1 MPVTAIHSRHI
12 QEGGESVQLGPGPIL
27 GLGGAQVVTPS
38 ELETPLPL
46 PPVKGCIF
54 RNFRVFLDTVLNIS
68 N

>member
-1 MPVTAIHSRHI
+1 MPVAAIHSRHV
-12 QEGGESVQLGPGPIL
+12 QERGESVQLGPGSVL

-54 RNFRVFLDTVLNIS
+54 RNF
-68 N
+68 